1 ACVIYLLVSVVIGV
15 ASVAGYGSLGALTGS
30 GQVQVPMP
38 AQPSFVVQLLQS
50 IVTTVVLTWFTTVG
64 ASLFIELR
72 DWKEG
77 PDADRL
83 ADIFA

>member
-1 ACVIYLLVSVVIGV
+1 MP
-15 ASVAGYGSLGALTGS
+15 
-30 GQVQVPMP
+30 VPT
-38 AQPSFVVQLLQS
+38 QPSFVVQLLQS

-77 PDADRL
+77 PDANRL